1 MESKKNRIE
10 TFCIGNNQLVTACRA
25 RSRPLPSDALHTT
38 IIATAA
44 DQRAPHTGVPKC
56 AWSRFPDTQQYCYA
70 WYRPTC
76 NNAGP
81 DTDTD
86 STDCD
91 EKVCDVHAHY
101 ALHTAQ
107 CWLHVMHTRLQ
118 TDQLIV
124 SDAECFDSVFFTFHM

>member
-1 MESKKNRIE
+1 MESKKYRIE

-25 RSRPLPSDALHTT
+25 RSRPFPSDALHTT

-70 WYRPTC
+70 WYMPTC
-76 NNAGP
+76 SNAGP